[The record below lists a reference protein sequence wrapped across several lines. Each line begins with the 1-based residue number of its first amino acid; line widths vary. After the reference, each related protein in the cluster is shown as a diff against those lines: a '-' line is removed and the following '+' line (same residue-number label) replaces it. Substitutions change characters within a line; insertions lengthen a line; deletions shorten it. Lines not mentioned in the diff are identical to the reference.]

1 MASKAIKFLKG
12 HQSETPSRF
21 AEEAAWRK
29 ENASWLRWSRQLA
42 VTYRVYAGPENK
54 YEKD

>member
-1 MASKAIKFLKG
+1 MASNAILFLEG
-12 HQSETPSRF
+12 HKSETPSRF

-42 VTYRVYAGPENK
+42 IILIGYM
-54 YEKD
+54 

>member
-1 MASKAIKFLKG
+1 MASKAIKFLEA

-21 AEEAAWRK
+21 VEETTWRK

-42 VTYRVYAGPENK
+42 ATLMGDSKITA
-54 YEKD
+54 